1 MEPADGDEPVVVA
14 DIFLLAYL
22 VPGSHVFW
30 LGNEGNPVPD
40 AVVLDTWRRE
50 PAGQDVES
58 VAERTFPGW
67 DFQVVYDV
75 DGYAVAGLVGPR
87 D

>member
-1 MEPADGDEPVVVA
+1 V
-14 DIFLLAYL
+14 Y
-22 VPGSHVFW
+22 W

-40 AVVLDTWRRE
+40 AVVLDTWQRD
-50 PAGQDVES
+50 GNDTDVEA

-67 DFQVVYDV
+67 DYAVAYDV
-75 DGYAVAGLVGPR
+75 DGYAVAELVGVR

>member
-1 MEPADGDEPVVVA
+1 DEPIVVA
-14 DIFLLAYL
+14 DIFLLAQL
-22 VPGSHVFW
+22 VPTTRVHW
-30 LGNEGNPVPD
+30 IGNEGNPVPD

-50 PAGQDVES
+50 GGDHDVEV

-67 DFQVVYDV
+67 DFTTVQNE
-75 DGYAVAGLVGPR
+75 DGYAVAALVGPR